1 MTRTWHKEANISCSV
16 YIQVP
21 WGKRGSLF
29 GKRWLNISKT
39 PQPTKLL
46 VADIFLSGNHR
57 CTTENSFANR
67 LVTDTPTP
75 IHPNHGPETKIVEH
89 LCLRLAEVTRTSLIR
104 TVVSFVALQSELT
117 QLPRY
122 VNRST
127 SSSVTLFILVDDVP
141 RNTIFISC
149 VAGIRLSLILSIQD
163 GVRVRFLGFG
173 NPQLHV
179 IFPHSNS
186 LIENAA
192 FWSAQERHDRRQRIN

>member
-1 MTRTWHKEANISCSV
+1 MNYKKHQSGYGCPGTIIATSYLGPWTAPYMNILEKNKNDKVNRLGTSALEVPETPNIQLINLDRTWHKEANISCSV

-89 LCLRLAEVTRTSLIR
+89 L
-104 TVVSFVALQSELT
+104 
-117 QLPRY
+117 
-122 VNRST
+122 
-127 SSSVTLFILVDDVP
+127 
-141 RNTIFISC
+141 
-149 VAGIRLSLILSIQD
+149 
-163 GVRVRFLGFG
+163 
-173 NPQLHV
+173 
-179 IFPHSNS
+179 
-186 LIENAA
+186 
-192 FWSAQERHDRRQRIN
+192 